1 MNPIF
6 GNQIEYAKP
15 LLEKLDTNGTLFI
28 QNIEFMDLETQEYLA
43 EFIKYGYY
51 RIFKSNQKMTSSAR
65 IICSTNQNLQTMVQE
80 GTFSQ
85 ALFNELKKDFIEHA
99 IITHLAGN

>member
-1 MNPIF
+1 MS
-6 GNQIEYAKP
+6 
-15 LLEKLDTNGTLFI
+15 NGTLFI

-51 RIFKSNQKMTSSAR
+51 HIFKSNQKMISSAR

-85 ALFNELKKDFIEHA
+85 ALFNELKK
-99 IITHLAGN
+99 TSLSMPSLLTLARN